1 MSKSRI
7 GVFSPEDAAL
17 IHQKVLGRTSEQP
30 DLNIA
35 RKYSTRSFNYY
46 VKMLE
51 NLAAATDPET
61 GYTQAEGL
69 VVRYVQPISA
79 TSLDRQLAEDI
90 AENRILITNRSTS
103 FSAGIGDYIWV
114 QDMGSEYAP
123 MHSGGGQNSAGDEC
137 GCDCDPVGDFVYN
150 NNATVYCWSV
160 ALDEM
165 VFVQNY
171 GTITLPAGNYT
182 ICFDSNRNVW
192 VKDIGDFLT
201 AKDINGIDVTAQVVL
216 DGEIVF
222 EVPMSGTGS
231 CCVQSE
237 LSVCVTGTIP
247 QPQLNS
253 GISKG
258 TQYGFENGFI
268 DGYANAP
275 YDDRV
280 VFAGSTG
287 TASGTGAFQ
296 QFGTGTYLAPGTGT
310 YGEDT
315 GTGTGTGTF
324 MWSDY
329 EEGFYQGYKSGYAD
343 GYSLGNSYFT
353 SGTGWNGTGSAVLT
367 TESIAGTGTAA
378 GTGVG
383 GP

>member
-30 DLNIA
+30 DLNIT

-51 NLAAATDPET
+51 NLAVATDPET
-61 GYTQAEGL
+61 GYSQANGL

-79 TSLDRQLAEDI
+79 TSLDRQPAEDI

-103 FSAGIGDYIWV
+103 FSAGVGDYIWV

-123 MHSGGGQNSAGDEC
+123 MHSGGGQNSAGDKC
-137 GCDCDPVGDFVYN
+137 GCDCEEEGN
-150 NNATVYCWSV
+150 LTVNGIETMRTMRVSFPELC
-160 ALDEM
+160 
-165 VFVQNY
+165 FKQTN
-171 GTITLPAGNYT
+171 GRICLPAGNYLL
-182 ICFDSNRNVW
+182 VW
-192 VKDIGDFLT
+192 NSGQNKWILDVGDLLVAYYNDGT
-201 AKDINGIDVTAQVVL
+201 SATLQTTM
-216 DGEIVF
+216 DGEITLTFPATGKPTLKLCVDGI
-222 EVPMSGTGS
+222 VPAPEFNEGI
-231 CCVQSE
+231 
-237 LSVCVTGTIP
+237 VTGY
-247 QPQLNS
+247 S
-253 GISKG
+253 
-258 TQYGFENGFI
+258 YGYENGFI

-280 VFAGSTG
+280 IFAGSTG

-310 YGEDT
+310 YGENT

-329 EEGFYQGYKSGYAD
+329 EDGFYQGYKSGYAA
-343 GYSLGNSYFT
+343 GYSAGQREL
-353 SGTGWNGTGSAVLT
+353 
-367 TESIAGTGTAA
+367 AGTGTAPGTGTSPGA

>member
-17 IHQKVLGRTSEQP
+17 IHQKVLGRSSEQP

-61 GYTQAEGL
+61 GYSQAEGL

-79 TSLDRQLAEDI
+79 TSLDRQPAEDI

-103 FSAGIGDYIWV
+103 FSAGVGDYIWV

-137 GCDCDPVGDFVYN
+137 GCDCIDNGNLIVNGVDVTIQY
-150 NNATVYCWSV
+150 TVSLPELTWK
-160 ALDEM
+160 
-165 VFVQNY
+165 QQY
-171 GTITLPAGNYT
+171 GTIKLPAGEYT
-182 ICFDSNRNVW
+182 LTWNPTRQLW
-192 VKDIGDFLT
+192 VLDIGDDLIATFSDGSDATNLT
-201 AKDINGIDVTAQVVL
+201 TM
-216 DGEIVF
+216 DGEITLSF
-222 EVPMSGTGS
+222 PAGTAD
-231 CCVQSE
+231 CCIDSE
-237 LSVCVTGTIP
+237 LDVCVDGTIP
-247 QPQLNS
+247 QPEGNV
-253 GISKG
+253 GIVTG
-258 TQYGFENGFI
+258 FGYGYENGYI

-280 VFAGSTG
+280 IFAGSTG

-310 YGEDT
+310 YGENT

-329 EEGFYQGYKSGYAD
+329 EDGFYQGYKSGYAA
-343 GYSLGNSYFT
+343 GYSAGQREL
-353 SGTGWNGTGSAVLT
+353 
-367 TESIAGTGTAA
+367 AGTGTAPGTGTSPGA